1 MCIDKVA
8 FISAMTFIHKVS
20 NQKDEQYNK
29 IAQVIGDSETIME
42 WLSVGDMVKL
52 LERVALDNHG
62 FISTFIFEN
71 NWGTYNLALRDKVLG
86 ITLPFRTCGDLYDI
100 LQYPQPWNLEVV
112 EA

>member
-8 FISAMTFIHKVS
+8 FISAMTFIYEVS
-20 NQKDEQYNK
+20 NQKDEQYEK
-29 IAQVIGDSETIME
+29 ISQVIGDSETIME

-52 LERVALDNHG
+52 LEQLTLDKQG

-86 ITLPFRTCGDLYDI
+86 ITLPFKFYGDLYDI

>member
-1 MCIDKVA
+1 MSINKVTFLA
-8 FISAMTFIHKVS
+8 ALSFIHQVS
-20 NQKDEQYNK
+20 RKNDEQYEK
-29 IAQVIGDSETIME
+29 ISQVIGDSETIME
-42 WLSVGDMVKL
+42 WLSIGDLVKL
-52 LERVALDNHG
+52 LERVASDNHG

-86 ITLPFRTCGDLYDI
+86 ITLPFKTYGDLYDI